1 MKEGS
6 FPTETRDGSLP
17 LPSLSL
23 LLKAG
28 SSGPRGEGL
37 RLGAHPWGLSRER
50 VASEEGPAGTAWR
63 RRTRMWP
70 GRGTLVPSCQ
80 PASLLAF
87 PHRWDVPQGPDG
99 EAQGSLQAALASR

>member
-1 MKEGS
+1 MGA
-6 FPTETRDGSLP
+6 TP

-28 SSGPRGEGL
+28 SAGPREGEGL
-37 RLGAHPWGLSRER
+37 RLGAGPWGLSRER
-50 VASEEGPAGTAWR
+50 VGPRGGARWNRLEEEDANVAC
-63 RRTRMWP
+63 

-99 EAQGSLQAALASR
+99 EAQGSLQAAFASR

>member
-1 MKEGS
+1 MGAPPP
-6 FPTETRDGSLP
+6 F
-17 LPSLSL
+17 SL

-28 SSGPRGEGL
+28 SAGPREGEGL

-50 VASEEGPAGTAWR
+50 VGREEGPAGTAW

-99 EAQGSLQAALASR
+99 EAQVSLQAALASR